1 MEIKLRSLRGNY
13 PAGIPHLKEY
23 LEMGY
28 SQEALAKHRDALEL
42 HIRAVQAAGLEL
54 GVTEHQL
61 QQHDFSKF
69 SREEFGPYARHFH
82 GGGAPGEFARAWL
95 HHIHNNPHHWQ
106 YWMFPDGFAMKDSQS
121 EGGVMPMPDMYILEM
136 LADWLGASY
145 TYTNSWDLSGWLKSH
160 MRKITLHTQTASYLR
175 GFLAGIGYDLVYDER
190 FAHELKREDSV
201 A

>member
-1 MEIKLRSLRGNY
+1 MGIQLRSLRGNY

-61 QQHDFSKF
+61 QQHDLSKF

-82 GGGAPGEFARAWL
+82 GGGAPREFSGAWL
-95 HHIHNNPHHWQ
+95 HHIHHNPHHPE
-106 YWMFPDGFAMKDSQS
+106 YWRFPGDFDIK
-121 EGGVMPMPDMYILEM
+121 GGDVVRGCLPMPRCYLKEAI
-136 LADWLGASY
+136 ADWLGASY
-145 TYTNSWDLSGWLKSH
+145 TYTGSWNISSWLFKNMERMYYH
-160 MRKITLHTQTASYLR
+160 PVTATILR
-175 GFLAGIGYDLVYDER
+175 EELAKLGYGDVVSER
-190 FAHELKREDSV
+190 RFGHEIPV
-201 A
+201 